1 MAFNAEIADR
11 VLKVL
16 EGREGLTERKMFG
29 GIAFMLNGNMCCG
42 VNGTDVMVRLGKDGA
57 LKALSERHIREM
69 DFTGTPLSTMVYLLP
84 AGYRKDED
92 LKRWLKRAINYAKTL
107 PPK

>member
-1 MAFNAEIADR
+1 
-11 VLKVL
+11 
-16 EGREGLTERKMFG
+16 MFG
-29 GIAFMLNGNMCCG
+29 GIAFVLNGNMCCG
-42 VNGTDVMVRLGKDGA
+42 VNGTDIMPRLGKDAA
-57 LKALSERHIREM
+57 LKALPERHIREM
-69 DFTGTPLSTMVYLLP
+69 DFTGTPLSTMVYLRP